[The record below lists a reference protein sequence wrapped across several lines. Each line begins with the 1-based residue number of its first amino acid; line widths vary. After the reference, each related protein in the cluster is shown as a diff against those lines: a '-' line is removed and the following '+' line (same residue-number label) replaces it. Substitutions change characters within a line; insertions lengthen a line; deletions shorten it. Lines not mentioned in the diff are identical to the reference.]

1 MKPIPV
7 RIDVAQIELKKQ
19 YSPPLKKNNVSG
31 REIRKTPIPCEI
43 PITSRIPSKLQLFAI
58 STVVCIMDASS
69 LSLTRTFDSMAAQ
82 WAESF
87 ATH

>member
-1 MKPIPV
+1 M
-7 RIDVAQIELKKQ
+7 
-19 YSPPLKKNNVSG
+19 
-31 REIRKTPIPCEI
+31 PCEI
-43 PITSRIPSKLQLFAI
+43 PITSRIPSQLQLFAI

-82 WAESF
+82 WAESY

>member
-1 MKPIPV
+1 M
-7 RIDVAQIELKKQ
+7 
-19 YSPPLKKNNVSG
+19 
-31 REIRKTPIPCEI
+31 PCEI

-82 WAESF
+82 WAESY
-87 ATH
+87 ATVCPAFSSSVYFGFNKQKVPCARDKHTLGN